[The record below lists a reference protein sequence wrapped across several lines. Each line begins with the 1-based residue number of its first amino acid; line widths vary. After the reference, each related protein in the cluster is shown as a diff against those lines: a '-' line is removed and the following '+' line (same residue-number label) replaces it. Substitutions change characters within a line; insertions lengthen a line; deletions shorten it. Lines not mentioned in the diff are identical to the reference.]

1 MITVRCKD
9 CNKEVTNESGSC
21 GCPNMVRVS
30 NNVVTAIDLTRT
42 IMVKSNQ
49 PEKKSQ
55 GLSSQDLQWQEQ
67 RRKRKVR
74 KLNYEVR

>member
-42 IMVKSNQ
+42 IMVQSNQ

-67 RRKRKVR
+67 RRKRNGR

>member
-30 NNVVTAIDLTRT
+30 NDVVTAIEEFINLID
-42 IMVKSNQ
+42 IEN
-49 PEKKSQ
+49 KKEVIDYTTS
-55 GLSSQDLQWQEQ
+55 LY
-67 RRKRKVR
+67 KRCI
-74 KLNYEVR
+74 